1 MAEQLSNVEPNAG
14 STAKRECCVSVDH
27 SLSDR
32 DIEVDVET
40 LAAVGSETRYEA
52 LRLVAASED
61 GTCGCELE
69 PALGVSQGAVSQALS
84 RLYDAGLLTRRK
96 EGRWR
101 YYDATGRA
109 ERLLALLDETRSTG
123 ETGSAGERRS
133 ADKIEAGSQS

>member
-1 MAEQLSNVEPNAG
+1 MTDKLSSAEPNEG
-14 STAKRECCVSVDH
+14 STAQRGCCAGVDH

-32 DIEVDVET
+32 DLEVDVET
-40 LAAVGSETRYEA
+40 LAAVGSETRYGA
-52 LRLVAASED
+52 LRLVAASEG

-109 ERLLALLDETRSTG
+109 ERLLALLDETRSAG
-123 ETGSAGERRS
+123 ETGSADERRS
-133 ADKIEAGSQS
+133 TDEIEAGSQS

>member
-1 MAEQLSNVEPNAG
+1 MAEQLSDAEPDEGSAVQSGCYAG
-14 STAKRECCVSVDH
+14 VDH

-32 DIEVDVET
+32 DIEGDVET

-52 LRLVAASED
+52 LRLVAASEG

-84 RLYDAGLLTRRK
+84 RLYDAGLVTRRK

-101 YYDATGRA
+101 YYDATERA
-109 ERLLALLDETRSTG
+109 ERLLALLDETRSTD
-123 ETGSAGERRS
+123 E
-133 ADKIEAGSQS
+133 IEAGSRS